1 MFVGPR
7 VGEAM
12 KRSVRWLDRRIE
24 FQEKSGRKSVQNA
37 IIIVQDGLD
46 AVLREECLDEM
57 VRRCDRVAR
66 YAIGGLIGGEKR
78 GMPLTSLHNPFL
90 CVDARGF
97 CIRYI
102 LANVGSLIFF
112 AASETHL
119 EVGSGNAQKR
129 SPLIVRSTL
138 YFKATILIQS
148 ITEVFD

>member
-78 GMPLTSLHNPFL
+78 
-90 CVDARGF
+90 D
-97 CIRYI
+97 
-102 LANVGSLIFF
+102 IF
-112 AASETHL
+112 
-119 EVGSGNAQKR
+119 
-129 SPLIVRSTL
+129 
-138 YFKATILIQS
+138 
-148 ITEVFD
+148 